1 MSEDFYSIGNP
12 RCKTCGFP
20 IGNATRAIYNILRNN
35 KIKDAI
41 KCAESTT
48 ESAKSSSGPSIEKLT
63 NTLIDP
69 EINIDTGDIL
79 NELNII
85 NICCRTCLITW
96 KKFE

>member
-41 KCAESTT
+41 KSAEG
-48 ESAKSSSGPSIEKLT
+48 AKSTSCPSIEKLT

>member
-20 IGNATRAIYNILRNN
+20 IGNATRAIYNILRSA
-35 KIKDAI
+35 KIKDI
-41 KCAESTT
+41 LKT
-48 ESAKSSSGPSIEKLT
+48 EEGAKSSSIEKLT

-69 EINIDTGDIL
+69 EINIDTEDIL

>member
-35 KIKDAI
+35 KIKDSI
-41 KCAESTT
+41 KSAEGS
-48 ESAKSSSGPSIEKLT
+48 KSSSNPSIEKLT

-69 EINIDTGDIL
+69 EVNIDTGDIL

>member
-20 IGNATRAIYNILRNN
+20 IGNATRAIYNILRSA
-35 KIKDAI
+35 KIKDI
-41 KCAESTT
+41 LKIEEGS
-48 ESAKSSSGPSIEKLT
+48 KSSIEKLT

-69 EINIDTGDIL
+69 EINIDTEDIL